1 MKDMSYKLIDLATD
15 FKGETAGGVAEAM
28 RGLYDKE
35 GYAPPWV
42 GYFAKNENGEIA
54 GSCSFKSPPKNG
66 RVEIAY
72 FVFPEFEGM
81 GIATNMAT
89 YLIKVAMEKDKDIS
103 IFAQTL
109 PENNASTSILKKLG
123 FKMIGTVEHPE
134 DGSVWEWILDSR

>member
-1 MKDMSYKLIDLATD
+1 
-15 FKGETAGGVAEAM
+15 
-28 RGLYDKE
+28 
-35 GYAPPWV
+35 
-42 GYFAKNENGEIA
+42 
-54 GSCSFKSPPKNG
+54 
-66 RVEIAY
+66 
-72 FVFPEFEGM
+72 M